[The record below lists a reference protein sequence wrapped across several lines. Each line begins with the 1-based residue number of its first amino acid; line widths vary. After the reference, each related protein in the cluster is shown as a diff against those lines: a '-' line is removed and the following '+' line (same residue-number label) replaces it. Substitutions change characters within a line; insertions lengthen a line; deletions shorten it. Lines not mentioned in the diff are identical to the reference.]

1 MGNNQN
7 PAIELLVAQ
16 ITELERKANAYRASV
31 NVLCERDGVPP
42 MYPDSGGDG
51 GGGTKGVSH
60 SHRATV
66 TPTAQI
72 KPDMFYGKPQ
82 QTAVR
87 EYLGFRNARGDGP
100 AKPAE
105 ILAGLRAGGYQVEAK
120 NDDIALVGL
129 RAMLRKRTAVFH
141 KLPNGTWGLRE
152 WYPNAKAHKEASDK
166 GGSPSKSVDTDE
178 DEIPAGDDSGSDT
191 KATDKQTAATPKG
204 ATAA

>member
-7 PAIELLVAQ
+7 PTIELLIAQ

-31 NVLCERDGVPP
+31 NVLCERDGLPP

-51 GGGTKGVSH
+51 GGSGTKGH
-60 SHRATV
+60 SNHD
-66 TPTAQI
+66 TASAIAHI
-72 KPDMFYGKPQ
+72 KPDMFYGKAQ

-87 EYLGFRNARGDGP
+87 EYLGVRKAKGDGP

-120 NDDIALVGL
+120 TDDIALVGL
-129 RAMLRKRTAVFH
+129 RAMLRKRTVVFH
-141 KLPNGTWGLRE
+141 KLPNGTWGLSE
-152 WYPNAKAHKEASDK
+152 WYSNLKTHKEALEK
-166 GGSPSKSVDTDE
+166 GASPTKSVDADE
-178 DEIPAGDDSGSDT
+178 DEISADDDSNT
-191 KATDKQTAATPKG
+191 KAPDKQTAATPKS